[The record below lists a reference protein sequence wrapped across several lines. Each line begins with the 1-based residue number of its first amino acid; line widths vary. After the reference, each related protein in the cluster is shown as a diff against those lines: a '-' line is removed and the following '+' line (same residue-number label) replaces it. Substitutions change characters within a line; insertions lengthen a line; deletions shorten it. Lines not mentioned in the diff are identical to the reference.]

1 MKLIIVLETGNFE
14 SRTIFMQPDKIRAI
28 MKSDA
33 GILQDIVRQGMG
45 EDNDGEGG

>member
-1 MKLIIVLETGNFE
+1 LKLTIILEAKDYE
-14 SRTIFMQPDKIRAI
+14 SQTVFMRPDKIRAI